1 MKKPRSWGK
10 KVALLAICTELAV
23 GVGQWIARRFSLTSR
38 AKRFARGEAGEL
50 GQLFTGK
57 EGWRQFFR
65 DSHGL
70 LRDFLIPHHGNDH
83 RPHAL
88 RPRSLMTYTVAAV
101 LVKLIASGAL
111 FLYFPTPAR
120 LARIVAQEIVALANR
135 SREEAGLSGLRVE
148 PLLATSAL
156 KKGEDMIAR
165 DYFAHDTPD
174 GRKPWSF
181 IDREQYDYVYAGEN
195 LAVDFMSADAIHE
208 AFMRSPSH
216 RANIM
221 NARYQDIG
229 VAVVNGTLA
238 GHETE
243 LLVQFFGTRRQS
255 PTLAVAQPAAT
266 PAPAAKPSPS
276 PALPRPTQTPQENP
290 SAPPVPVA
298 QISPNPQQSTTPTP
312 EPLQEPPTLVASL
325 DGSSGLTQ
333 ELPVTLAAEPI
344 LVLGA
349 ENRTDQ
355 LVAMVLSFSNF
366 FLMALVVFLA
376 AALLLNIFVHIRVQH
391 PSLIM
396 QSIAVLSLLIAMALT
411 KLHFL
416 ERIGSQLRIL

>member
-1 MKKPRSWGK
+1 MKKRGSWGK
-10 KVALLAICTELAV
+10 KLALLAIGAELAV

-50 GQLFTGK
+50 EQLFSGK

-65 DSHGL
+65 DSHSL

-88 RPRSLMTYTVAAV
+88 RPRSLLTYTVAAV
-101 LVKLIASGAL
+101 LVKVIASGAL
-111 FLYFPTPAR
+111 FLYFPTPAK
-120 LARIVAQEIVALANR
+120 LARIVAQEIVALANQ
-135 SREEAGLSGLRVE
+135 SREEAGIPGLRVE
-148 PLLATSAL
+148 PLLVTSAL
-156 KKGEDMIAR
+156 RKGEDMIAR

-181 IDREQYDYVYAGEN
+181 IDRERYDYVYAGEN

-238 GHETE
+238 GRETE

-255 PTLAVAQPAAT
+255 PTLAVAPAAT
-266 PAPAAKPSPS
+266 PTPQPSPS
-276 PALPRPTQTPQENP
+276 PTAVRPTPT
-290 SAPPVPVA
+290 PVPVA
-298 QISPNPQQSTTPTP
+298 QVSPTPEPSATPTP
-312 EPLQEPPTLVASL
+312 APIPQPLQEPPTLVASI
-325 DGSSGLTQ
+325 GGERGLTL
-333 ELPVTLAAEPI
+333 EPSVTLAGEPI

-391 PSLIM
+391 PTLIV
-396 QSIAVLSLLIAMALT
+396 QSIAVLSLLIAMVLT

-416 ERIGSQLRIL
+416 ERVGSQLRIL